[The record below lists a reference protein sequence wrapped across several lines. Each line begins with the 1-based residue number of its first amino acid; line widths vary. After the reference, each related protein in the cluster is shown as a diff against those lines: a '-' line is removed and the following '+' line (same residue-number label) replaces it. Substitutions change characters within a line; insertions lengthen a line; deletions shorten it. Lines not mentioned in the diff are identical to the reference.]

1 MQQVLVTGA
10 TGLIG
15 LEVARE
21 LSRRGITTR
30 ALVRRPSRAGL
41 LHGLDVEPVQ
51 GDLTRPASLHR
62 AVEGVDTVIH
72 LAARATM
79 EPVERL
85 RPTIVDGTRALT
97 QAAVDAGVGHVVYAS
112 SLLAH
117 GAAPPGAPIDAHTPT
132 DPQVGYGVAKV
143 EAEAVLDEVTAGSA
157 TEVASIRLPHV
168 YGPGDLLFSRMRRGL
183 LVTPGL
189 GGNLYA
195 HLHIED
201 AARLLVEVA
210 VQGWVGASATADDRP
225 ATWRDFFGVV
235 GAHFARFRH
244 LRVPAPVAR
253 LGAAVLD
260 ALDPRS
266 RPTVLTPDAVVGWNL
281 SQPVAP
287 DLVWG
292 DLGLRP
298 QYETVASGVPAAL
311 DGSLL
316 FRWRHPVDDPS

>member
-1 MQQVLVTGA
+1 MEHVLVTGA

-15 LEVARE
+15 LEVVRE
-21 LSRRGITTR
+21 LTARGIRSR
-30 ALVRRPSRAGL
+30 ALVRRPTRAGL

-51 GDLTRPASLHR
+51 GDLTRPASLQR
-62 AVEGVDTVIH
+62 AVEGVDAVIH

-85 RPTIVDGTRALT
+85 RPTIVDGTRSLVE
-97 QAAVDAGVGHVVYAS
+97 AAVDQGVRHVVYAS

-117 GAAPPGAPIDAHTPT
+117 GAAPPSAPIDASTPT
-132 DPQVGYGVAKV
+132 DPQVGYGLAKV
-143 EAEAVLDEVTAGSA
+143 EAETVLDEVTRGTG
-157 TEVASIRLPHV
+157 TEVGTVRLPHV

-210 VQGWVGASATADDRP
+210 TQRWVGASATADDRP

-253 LGAAVLD
+253 LGAALLD
-260 ALDPRS
+260 AVDPRS

-281 SQPVAP
+281 AQPVAP
-287 DLVWG
+287 GLIWD
-292 DLGLRP
+292 DLGVRP
-298 QYETVASGVPAAL
+298 RHDTIESGVPAAL

-316 FRWRHPVDDPS
+316 FRWRHPVDDPT

>member
-1 MQQVLVTGA
+1 MENVLVTGA

-15 LEVARE
+15 LDVVKE
-21 LSRRGITTR
+21 LNRRGIRAR
-30 ALVRRPSRAGL
+30 ALVRRPTRAGL
-41 LHGLDVEPVQ
+41 LHNLDVDAVQ
-51 GDLTRPASLHR
+51 GDLTRPASLRR

-85 RPTIVDGTRALT
+85 RPTIVDGTQSLAE
-97 QAAVDAGVGHVVYAS
+97 ASVDAGVAHFVYAS
-112 SLLAH
+112 SLLVH
-117 GAAPPGAPIDAHTPT
+117 GAASASSPIVASTPT

-143 EAEAVLDEVTAGSA
+143 EAEAILDDVTAGSS
-157 TEVASIRLPHV
+157 TSLASIRLPHV

-189 GGNLYA
+189 GRNAYA

-210 VQGWVGASATADDRP
+210 RQRWVGASATADDRA

-235 GAHFARFRH
+235 GTHFARFRH
-244 LRVPAPVAR
+244 LRVPAPLAR

-260 ALDPRS
+260 AVDPRS
-266 RPTVLTPDAVVGWNL
+266 RPTVLTPDSVVGWNL

-292 DLGLRP
+292 DLGVRP
-298 QYETVASGVPAAL
+298 RYPTISEGVPAAL

-316 FRWRHPVDDPS
+316 FRWRHPVDDPT

>member
-15 LEVARE
+15 LEVTSE
-21 LSRRGITTR
+21 LTRRGIPTR
-30 ALVRRPSRAGL
+30 ALVRRPTRAGL
-41 LHGLDVEPVQ
+41 LRGLDVEPVQ
-51 GDLTRPASLHR
+51 GDLTRPASLRR
-62 AVEGVDTVIH
+62 AVDGVDTVIH

-85 RPTIVDGTRALT
+85 RPTIVDGTRSLVEAS
-97 QAAVDAGVGHVVYAS
+97 VDAGVRHFVYAS

-117 GAAPPGAPIDAHTPT
+117 GSTPPGAPIDAATPT

-143 EAEAVLDEVTAGSA
+143 EAEAALDDATSGTS
-157 TEVASIRLPHV
+157 TEVAAIRLPHV

-189 GGNLYA
+189 GANLYA

-210 VQGWVGASATADDRP
+210 QRGWVGATATADERP
-225 ATWRDFFGVV
+225 ATWREFFGVV
-235 GAHFARFRH
+235 GAHYAGFRH
-244 LRVPAPVAR
+244 LRVPAPLAR
-253 LGAAVLD
+253 LGATVLD

-266 RPTVLTPDAVVGWNL
+266 RPTVLTPDSVIGWNL

-287 DLVWG
+287 GLIWNDLDVR
-292 DLGLRP
+292 LRYP
-298 QYETVASGVPAAL
+298 TIESGVPAAL

-316 FRWRHPVDDPS
+316 FRWRHPVDDPT